1 MSMKIAVA
9 LGGEYADFLIGLLM
23 EKKYKVTVIDPDKAF
38 CEHLCASYNVTAV
51 LGDPCRQ
58 FILEEAGIRN
68 YDVILALGREDTDN
82 FEICQMGR
90 KVLGI
95 KRSVCLVHNPR
106 NAALFE
112 ELGVDRAVN
121 LPMILAQAI
130 LGQKQEEGE

>member
-1 MSMKIAVA
+1 VSMKIAVA
-9 LGGEYADFLIGLLM
+9 RGGEYADFLISLLM
-23 EKKYKVTVIDPDKAF
+23 DKKYKVTVIDPDEAF
-38 CEHLCASYNVTAV
+38 CEHLSASYNVNAV
-51 LGDPCRQ
+51 LGDPCSQ

-68 YDVILALGREDTDN
+68 YDVIMALGREDTDN

-130 LGQKQEEGE
+130 

>member
-1 MSMKIAVA
+1 MRIFSS
-9 LGGEYADFLIGLLM
+9 

-38 CEHLCASYNVTAV
+38 CEHLCASYNVNAV

>member
-1 MSMKIAVA
+1 MVA
-9 LGGEYADFLIGLLM
+9 AIG
-23 EKKYKVTVIDPDKAF
+23 
-38 CEHLCASYNVTAV
+38 
-51 LGDPCRQ
+51 Q
-58 FILEEAGIRN
+58 
-68 YDVILALGREDTDN
+68 EDTDN

>member
-38 CEHLCASYNVTAV
+38 CEHLCASYNVNAV

-58 FILEEAGIRN
+58 FILEEAG
-68 YDVILALGREDTDN
+68 
-82 FEICQMGR
+82 MGR

>member
-1 MSMKIAVA
+1 M
-9 LGGEYADFLIGLLM
+9 
-23 EKKYKVTVIDPDKAF
+23 IDPDKAF
-38 CEHLCASYNVTAV
+38 CEHLCASYNVNAV

-68 YDVILALGREDTDN
+68 YDVIPLGREDTDN

-112 ELGVDRAVN
+112 ELGVDREPAHDPCPGHFRAKAGRGRVKGVM
-121 LPMILAQAI
+121 LYSWDWVLDFVKACAKW
-130 LGQKQEEGE
+130 LSYG

>member
-38 CEHLCASYNVTAV
+38 CEHLCASYNVNAV

-82 FEICQMGR
+82 LRYARWAGR
-90 KVLGI
+90 FWESNGPSAWCTTPGTRLCL
-95 KRSVCLVHNPR
+95 RSW
-106 NAALFE
+106 E
-112 ELGVDRAVN
+112 WT
-121 LPMILAQAI
+121 
-130 LGQKQEEGE
+130 GQ

>member
-38 CEHLCASYNVTAV
+38 CEHLCASYNVNAV

-68 YDVILALGREDTDN
+68 YDVIL
-82 FEICQMGR
+82 
-90 KVLGI
+90 VLGI

>member
-38 CEHLCASYNVTAV
+38 CEHLCASYNVNAV

-82 FEICQMGR
+82 FDGQEGPGNQTVRLPGAQPQER
-90 KVLGI
+90 G
-95 KRSVCLVHNPR
+95 SV
-106 NAALFE
+106 
-112 ELGVDRAVN
+112 
-121 LPMILAQAI
+121 
-130 LGQKQEEGE
+130 

>member
-38 CEHLCASYNVTAV
+38 CEHLCASYNVNA
-51 LGDPCRQ
+51 
-58 FILEEAGIRN
+58 
-68 YDVILALGREDTDN
+68 
-82 FEICQMGR
+82 
-90 KVLGI
+90 VLGI

>member
-1 MSMKIAVA
+1 MMLSW
-9 LGGEYADFLIGLLM
+9 
-23 EKKYKVTVIDPDKAF
+23 PW
-38 CEHLCASYNVTAV
+38 
-51 LGDPCRQ
+51 
-58 FILEEAGIRN
+58 AGRTRI
-68 YDVILALGREDTDN
+68 
-82 FEICQMGR
+82 EICQMGR

>member
-38 CEHLCASYNVTAV
+38 CEHLCASYNVNAV

-82 FEICQMGR
+82 FEICQMCK
-90 KVLGI
+90 KVFGI
-95 KRSVCLVHNPR
+95 KKAVCVVKNPR
-106 NAALFE
+106 NVEVFRQ
-112 ELGVDRAVN
+112 LGMDMVIN
-121 LPMILAQAI
+121 IPEMIADMI
-130 LGQKQEEGE
+130 G

>member
-1 MSMKIAVA
+1 M
-9 LGGEYADFLIGLLM
+9 
-23 EKKYKVTVIDPDKAF
+23 
-38 CEHLCASYNVTAV
+38 NAV

-95 KRSVCLVHNPR
+95 KPLDDFKKTVSDYLAWEVSNILKNQNTEDER
-106 NAALFE
+106 
-112 ELGVDRAVN
+112 LG
-121 LPMILAQAI
+121 
-130 LGQKQEEGE
+130 K